1 VCFRALE
8 EQGRKGPCLIL
19 GLERDSGI
27 SRLQVMWSSA
37 YVHACICM
45 HASVRPCVCVFIYLM
60 CELQLEREFA
70 PASSA
75 VQSHTSPSS
84 APFRLTTAPFAAD
97 GHEQQ
102 QGRRKPGNDVLQL

>member
-1 VCFRALE
+1 MCFRALE

-27 SRLQVMWSSA
+27 SRLQVMRSSA
-37 YVHACICM
+37 YMHACICM
-45 HASVRPCVCVFIYLM
+45 RASVRVCVFIYLM
-60 CELQLEREFA
+60 CEMQLEREFA

-75 VQSHTSPSS
+75 EQSHTSPSS

-102 QGRRKPGNDVLQL
+102 QGRRKPGNDVLQI